1 MELPKILIS
10 RAEYI
15 ATENWDDYAAGV
27 SAAGG
32 DPVEFTLSE
41 FQRDN
46 IIPDSAGIVLTA
58 GVDINPGRYNSTPH
72 EKVSEWNDD
81 RDIFEIAL
89 IERAILDKKPLLC
102 ICRGA
107 QLLNVWAGG
116 GLLQHLENREPH
128 RARRNPTTEI
138 VESGWHDVTVTPN
151 SLLATITGTS
161 VLHVNSR
168 HHQAITKDNLA
179 PDVKIAAIAEDGV
192 VEAIEL
198 SVPSWVLGI
207 QWHPEQQEMLSVPN
221 LEAGSKAIW
230 SSFIQAATSGGL
242 THL

>member
-1 MELPKILIS
+1 MCI
-10 RAEYI
+10 
-15 ATENWDDYAAGV
+15 
-27 SAAGG
+27 
-32 DPVEFTLSE
+32 
-41 FQRDN
+41 RD
-46 IIPDSAGIVLTA
+46 
-58 GVDINPGRYNSTPH
+58 
-72 EKVSEWNDD
+72 
-81 RDIFEIAL
+81 
-89 IERAILDKKPLLC
+89 RAILDKKPLLC

-138 VESGWHDVTVTPN
+138 VESGWHDVTVTPD

-168 HHQAITKDNLA
+168 HHQAITKHNLA

-198 SVPSWVLGI
+198 SVPSWVLGV